1 MRFPIAEF
9 SALVALSIVAAFT
22 APDAHAD
29 WINLTGA
36 ESAPNIAEITIH
48 EDRVHI
54 ALEVFVD
61 DVGVFDPNSE
71 GNGIEGTIL
80 AWAAPGEQ
88 LNGFPLRVVA
98 ESGTELTARLL
109 LVEPRQRKDL
119 NRRPLGQLALRFSL
133 DVRSWLKAVLTA
145 PDNRC
150 LLYPRKRT

>member
-80 AWAAPGEQ
+80 AWATP
-88 LNGFPLRVVA
+88 PP
-98 ESGTELTARLL
+98 S
-109 LVEPRQRKDL
+109 
-119 NRRPLGQLALRFSL
+119 PLGQATCSERPLSPTLGWR
-133 DVRSWLKAVLTA
+133 RG
-145 PDNRC
+145 R
-150 LLYPRKRT
+150 